1 MIVNITGDSFD
12 HLIIPCTSIMK
23 ILASKRLLGKK
34 GNIQTTVVGTY
45 MWSKKWSQPFSGSE
59 GQSTGLEFL
68 NHSGS

>member
-45 MWSKKWSQPFSGSE
+45 M
-59 GQSTGLEFL
+59 
-68 NHSGS
+68 